1 MFASGSKY
9 TPSALSGLKTQL
21 AQSTSGDFTNIPKT
35 IEPLSDVMMPLTIEK
50 ASHDSE
56 TPQSMLSPPLSSP
69 LVPPPPVLK
78 PMTVAAHLKSME
90 HENKKQNVVS
100 WSFTEGN
107 LKFTNTMPKP
117 PPLKTVRAQLAQLPS
132 LTTMPT
138 MPTLASKPTV
148 VSMSPTSVCPTSVS
162 AVRNALNNHL
172 EQTTSAVGVS
182 GSPAIMTS
190 ANSNDIRM
198 AGQLLTLPGNIINRI
213 KMNEPLALK
222 INNQSLVVNPDCF
235 VQTSHGVKIFLPPN
249 TLPVQTGNKTIN
261 ITVPQT
267 TSSVMPATTV
277 SHSITSTIQASSCT
291 PIVVGSNPGTVSPG
305 IPKNAMPEMAN
316 SAFMDPISN
325 VSLLK
330 SGAEQNAT
338 VQSKTFSP
346 DLPSQPVMIGQ
357 GLVPVQQELPPTVLH
372 VPNKRSRRK
381 VQAINPA
388 ACFIKQL
395 HGGYDS
401 LLQIFS
407 YLSVPDLLK

>member
-1 MFASGSKY
+1 MFATGSKY

-21 AQSTSGDFTNIPKT
+21 AQNTSVDFSNIPKT
-35 IEPLSDVMMPLTIEK
+35 IESMSDIMMPLTIEK
-50 ASHDSE
+50 ASHDNE
-56 TPQSMLSPPLSSP
+56 TPQNMPMQPLGSPR
-69 LVPPPPVLK
+69 VPPPPLLK

-90 HENKKQNVVS
+90 HESKKQNVVS
-100 WSFTEGN
+100 WSFTDGN

-117 PPLKTVRAQLAQLPS
+117 PPLKTVRAPLGQLPS

-138 MPTLASKPTV
+138 LASKPTTV
-148 VSMSPTSVCPTSVS
+148 AMSPTSLCPTSVS
-162 AVRNALNNHL
+162 VVRDAVNNHL
-172 EQTTSAVGVS
+172 EQSTSAVGVS
-182 GSPAIMTS
+182 GAPTIMTS

-267 TSSVMPATTV
+267 SSSVMPATTV

-291 PIVVGSNPGTVSPG
+291 PIVVGSNTSTVLPG
-305 IPKNAMPEMAN
+305 IQKNAMPEMAQP
-316 SAFMDPISN
+316 AFTDPVSN
-325 VSLLK
+325 VSPLK
-330 SGAEQNAT
+330 SEAEQNAS
-338 VQSKTFSP
+338 VQSKSVSP

-357 GLVPVQQELPPTVLH
+357 GLVPVRMEPLPPVL
-372 VPNKRSRRK
+372 PPKRTQRK
-381 VQAINPA
+381 TRGINPA
-388 ACFIKQL
+388 LNFIKQL